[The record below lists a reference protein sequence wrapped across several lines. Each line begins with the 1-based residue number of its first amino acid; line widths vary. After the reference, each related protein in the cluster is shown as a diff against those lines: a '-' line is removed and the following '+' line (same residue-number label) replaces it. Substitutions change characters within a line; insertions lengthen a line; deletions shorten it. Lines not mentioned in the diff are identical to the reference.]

1 MCCKA
6 QASWYTRKTSMIG
19 MLTGILASRNDPY
32 IILDVHGV
40 GYKVYITPQLFPL
53 LTVGQELKVFT
64 HMHVREDALDL
75 FGFPTAEDLRLFE
88 LLIDVNGIGPKTAV
102 GVFAVG
108 SRSEIVGAI
117 AQADVDFFTGV
128 PRLGKKN
135 AQKIIIELKNK
146 IGGKEEL
153 DLKEETDDITGET
166 IAALEGI
173 GFSEREA
180 RMAIKAIDGKGT
192 TVQEKVKLALKQLG
206 K

>member
-1 MCCKA
+1 
-6 QASWYTRKTSMIG
+6 MIG
-19 MLTGILASRNDPY
+19 LLTGKIAFRNDPY

-40 GYKVYITPQLFPL
+40 GYKVYITSQLFPS
-53 LTVGQELKVFT
+53 LTLDQELTVFT
-64 HMHVREDALDL
+64 HTHVKEDALEL

-102 GVFAVG
+102 GVFTVG
-108 SRSEIVGAI
+108 NRSEIVGAI
-117 AQADVDFFTGV
+117 AQANVDFFTGV

-153 DLKEETDDITGET
+153 NLAEESDDLVVETLS
-166 IAALEGI
+166 ALQGI

-180 RMAIKAIDGKGT
+180 RLALKAIEGKGDN
-192 TVQEKVKLALKQLG
+192 VQDKVRLALKQLG

>member
-1 MCCKA
+1 
-6 QASWYTRKTSMIG
+6 MIG
-19 MLTGILASRNDPY
+19 MLKGTVALRNDPF

-40 GYKVYITPQLFPL
+40 GYKVYITSQLFPS
-53 LTVGQELKVFT
+53 LTLGQELTIFT
-64 HMHVREDALDL
+64 HTHVREDALEL

-108 SRSEIVGAI
+108 TRSDIIAAI
-117 AQADVDFFTGV
+117 AQANVDFFTGV

-153 DLKEETDDITGET
+153 DLKEESDDITYET

-180 RMAIKAIDGKGT
+180 RMAIKAIEGKGT

>member
-1 MCCKA
+1 
-6 QASWYTRKTSMIG
+6 MIG
-19 MLTGILASRNDPY
+19 LLTGKIAFRNDPH
-32 IILDVHGV
+32 IILDVGGV
-40 GYKVYITPQLFPL
+40 GYKVYVTSQLFPSL
-53 LTVGQELKVFT
+53 SLGQEMTIFT
-64 HMHVREDALDL
+64 HTHVKEDALEL
-75 FGFPTAEDLRLFE
+75 FGFPSAEDLRLFE
-88 LLIDVNGIGPKTAV
+88 LLIGVNGIGPKTAV

-108 SRSEIVGAI
+108 NRNEIVGAI
-117 AQADVDFFTGV
+117 AQANVDFFTGV

-153 DLKEETDDITGET
+153 NLAEESDDLVLQT

-180 RMAIKAIDGKGT
+180 RMAIKAIEGKGES
-192 TVQEKVKLALKQLG
+192 VQDKVRLALKQLG

>member
-1 MCCKA
+1 
-6 QASWYTRKTSMIG
+6 MIG
-19 MLTGILASRNDPY
+19 MLKGSVALRNDPY
-32 IILDVHGV
+32 ILLDVHGV
-40 GYKVYITPQLFPL
+40 GYKVYVTSQLFSS
-53 LTVGQELKVFT
+53 LTLGQELTIFT
-64 HMHVREDALDL
+64 HMHVKEDALDL

-108 SRSEIVGAI
+108 SRQEIMQAI
-117 AQADVDFFTGV
+117 AQANVDFFTGV

-153 DLKEETDDITGET
+153 NLAEESDDLVLQT

-180 RMAIKAIDGKGT
+180 RMAIKAIDGKGES
-192 TVQEKVKLALKQLG
+192 VQDKVRLALKQLG

>member
-1 MCCKA
+1 
-6 QASWYTRKTSMIG
+6 MIG
-19 MLTGILASRNDPY
+19 MLTGTLASRQDPY
-32 IILDVHGV
+32 ILLDVHGV
-40 GYKVYITPQLFPL
+40 GYKVYITSQLFPL
-53 LTVGQELKVFT
+53 LTLGQELKVFT

-108 SRSEIVGAI
+108 NRQEIVSAI
-117 AQADVDFFTGV
+117 AQANVDFFTGV

-146 IGGKEEL
+146 IGGKEDL
-153 DLKEETDDITGET
+153 DLKEETDDITYQT

-180 RMAIKAIDGKGT
+180 RMALKAIDGKGT

>member
-1 MCCKA
+1 
-6 QASWYTRKTSMIG
+6 MIG
-19 MLTGILASRNDPY
+19 MLKGTVAFRNDPH

-40 GYKVYITPQLFPL
+40 GYKVYITSQLFPS
-53 LTVGQELKVFT
+53 LTLGQELTVFT
-64 HMHVREDALDL
+64 HTHVKEDALEL
-75 FGFPTAEDLRLFE
+75 FGFPTGEDLRLFE
-88 LLIDVNGIGPKTAV
+88 LLIGVNGIGPKTAV

-108 SRSEIVGAI
+108 NRSEIVGAI

-153 DLKEETDDITGET
+153 DLREESDGLVIET

-180 RMAIKAIDGKGT
+180 RMALKAIDGKGE

>member
-1 MCCKA
+1 
-6 QASWYTRKTSMIG
+6 MIG
-19 MLTGILASRNDPY
+19 MLKGILAVRNDPY

-40 GYKVYITPQLFPL
+40 GYKVYVTSQLFPS
-53 LTVGQELKVFT
+53 LTLGQELTVFT
-64 HMHVREDALDL
+64 HTHVKEDALEL

-88 LLIDVNGIGPKTAV
+88 LLINVNGIGPKTAV
-102 GVFAVG
+102 GVFSVG
-108 SRSEIVGAI
+108 NRSEIVGAI
-117 AQADVDFFTGV
+117 AQANVDFFTGV

-153 DLKEETDDITGET
+153 NLAEESDDLVLETL
-166 IAALEGI
+166 AALQGI

-180 RMAIKAIDGKGT
+180 RLALKAIEGKGEN
-192 TVQEKVKLALKQLG
+192 VQDKVRLALKQLG

>member
-1 MCCKA
+1 
-6 QASWYTRKTSMIG
+6 MIG
-19 MLTGILASRNDPY
+19 MLTGTVALRNDPF

-40 GYKVYITPQLFPL
+40 GYKVYITSQLFPS
-53 LTVGQELKVFT
+53 LTQGQELTVFT
-64 HMHVREDALDL
+64 HTHVREDALEL

-108 SRSEIVGAI
+108 NRSEIVGAI

-153 DLKEETDDITGET
+153 DLKEESDDITYET

-180 RMAIKAIDGKGT
+180 RMAIKAIEGKGT

>member
-1 MCCKA
+1 
-6 QASWYTRKTSMIG
+6 MIG
-19 MLTGILASRNDPY
+19 MLKGTLALRNDPY
-32 IILDVHGV
+32 VIVDVHGV
-40 GYKVYITPQLFPL
+40 GYKVYITSQLFPS
-53 LTVGQELKVFT
+53 LTLGQELTVFT
-64 HMHVREDALDL
+64 HTHVREDALEL
-75 FGFPTAEDLRLFE
+75 FGFPTAEDLKLFE

-108 SRSEIVGAI
+108 SRNEIVGAI
-117 AQADVDFFTGV
+117 AQANVDFFTGV

-153 DLKEETDDITGET
+153 DLREETSDIELET

-180 RMAIKAIDGKGT
+180 RLALKAIEGKGT
-192 TVQEKVKLALKQLG
+192 TVQEKVKFALKQLG
-206 K
+206 KK

>member
-1 MCCKA
+1 
-6 QASWYTRKTSMIG
+6 MIG
-19 MLTGILASRNDPY
+19 MLTGTVALRNDPY
-32 IILDVHGV
+32 IILDIHGV
-40 GYKVYITPQLFPL
+40 GYKVYITSQLFPS
-53 LTVGQELKVFT
+53 LTLGQELTVFT
-64 HMHVREDALDL
+64 HTHVKEDALDL

-108 SRSEIVGAI
+108 TRNDIVGAI
-117 AQADVDFFTGV
+117 AQANVDFFTGV

-153 DLKEETDDITGET
+153 NLADETDDVVLQT

-180 RMAIKAIDGKGT
+180 RMAIQAIEGKGE

>member
-1 MCCKA
+1 
-6 QASWYTRKTSMIG
+6 MIG
-19 MLTGILASRNDPY
+19 LLTGKIAFRNDPY

-40 GYKVYITPQLFPL
+40 GYNVYVTPQLFPS
-53 LTVGQELKVFT
+53 LTLGQELTIYT
-64 HMHVREDALDL
+64 HTHVREDALEL

-108 SRSEIVGAI
+108 RRSEIVSAI

-146 IGGKEEL
+146 IGGKEDL
-153 DLKEETDDITGET
+153 DLREASDDITVET

-180 RMAIKAIDGKGT
+180 RMALKAIEGKGI